1 MSGPE
6 LSSRERALALTGVMT
21 ALLLAGLD
29 QTIVATAGP
38 SIQRDL
44 AIRPGLYAWITTAYL
59 VASTVTLPLYGKLSD
74 VFGRKPVLLFG
85 IGVFLTGSLLCGVAP
100 GTLTLLAARA
110 VQGLGAG
117 SLFTSA
123 LAVIAD
129 LYPPAERGKYM
140 GWIGA
145 VMALSSVVG
154 PLVGGVITDLFG
166 WHWVFFVNLPV
177 GAVALW
183 LVGTQMPRLGGHGG
197 ARLPL
202 DVAGASWLVAGVIPL
217 MVLLSRGGGEG
228 AAAAPAG
235 GAGGGLLPAALLLL
249 TIAALAMFV
258 RTERRAVD
266 PIVDFSLFRDRV
278 LGFSAV
284 AMFVGGSVFLFSIVF
299 LPLYLVY
306 VLGVS
311 ATSAGLSLTPL
322 TLGIVAGSTLGGQ
335 IVSRVGRYRTPLL
348 ASLALMVLA
357 FAVLAWRL
365 PRGAALPEVTA
376 LMVFVGLGMG
386 PSFPIFTVVVQ
397 NAVPHSRVGVVTAAT
412 IFARSLGQ
420 VIGLSAFGML
430 FAAALG
436 ATAPLAEMPAAE
448 IARAVGMLYRVG
460 AAGAAAALVVAW
472 FIPDRPLRGHRK
484 DEAVVNAAADQ
495 HRAFIE
501 P

>member
-6 LSSRERALALTGVMT
+6 LSPRERALALTGVMA

-85 IGVFLTGSLLCGVAP
+85 ICVFLIGSLLCGVAP

-177 GAVALW
+177 GVVALW

-197 ARLPL
+197 ARPPL
-202 DVAGASWLVAGVIPL
+202 DVAGAAWLVAGVIPL
-217 MVLLSRGGGEG
+217 MVLLSRGGGED
-228 AAAAPAG
+228 AAAATSADAAPGGVLPA
-235 GAGGGLLPAALLLL
+235 AALLLMAS
-249 TIAALAMFV
+249 AALVMFV
-258 RTERRAVD
+258 RTERRAAD

-284 AMFVGGSVFLFSIVF
+284 AMFIGGSVFLFSVVF

-322 TLGIVAGSTLGGQ
+322 TLGIVTGSTLGGQ
-335 IVSRVGRYRTPLL
+335 IVSRVGRYRAPLL

-357 FAVLAWRL
+357 FAVLAGWL
-365 PRGAALPEVTA
+365 PRGATLPQVTA

-436 ATAPLAEMPAAE
+436 ATGPLAEMPASE
-448 IARAVGMLYRVG
+448 IARAVGLLYRVG

-472 FIPDRPLRGHRK
+472 FIPDRPLRGHR
-484 DEAVVNAAADQ
+484 AATA
-495 HRAFIE
+495 
-501 P
+501 PTSS

>member
-1 MSGPE
+1 MTSVE

-85 IGVFLTGSLLCGVAP
+85 ICVFLGGSLLCGVAP

-183 LVGTQMPRLGGHGG
+183 LVGTRMPRLGGHAG
-197 ARLPL
+197 ARPPL
-202 DVAGASWLVAGVIPL
+202 DVAGAVWLVAGVLPL
-217 MVLLSRGGGEG
+217 MVLLSRGGGEQG
-228 AAAAPAG
+228 GLGRA
-235 GAGGGLLPAALLLL
+235 GAGEGGLGAMLALGGVSLG
-249 TIAALAMFV
+249 ALAMFV
-258 RTERRAVD
+258 RNERRAVD
-266 PIVDFSLFRDRV
+266 PILDFGLFRDRV
-278 LGFSAV
+278 LAFSAA
-284 AMFVGGSVFLFSIVF
+284 AMFVGGSVFLFSVVF

-306 VLGVS
+306 VLDVS

-322 TLGIVAGSTLGGQ
+322 TLGIVAGSTIGGQ
-335 IVSRVGRYRTPLL
+335 VVSRVGRYRRPLL
-348 ASLALMVLA
+348 ASLGLMATA
-357 FAVLAWRL
+357 FAVLAWWL
-365 PRGAALPEVTA
+365 PRGATLPQVTA

-420 VIGLSAFGML
+420 VLGLSAFGML
-430 FAAALG
+430 FAGALAA
-436 ATAPLAEMPAAE
+436 TVPLAEVPAGD
-448 IARAVGMLYRVG
+448 IARAVGRLYSVG
-460 AAGAAAALVVAW
+460 FAGAVIALGLAW
-472 FIPDRPLRGHRK
+472 FVPDRPLRGH
-484 DEAVVNAAADQ
+484 AHAAA
-495 HRAFIE
+495 RARVE
-501 P
+501 PEVG